1 MRAVQGAREGE
12 GAQEMTQVKKKKKV
26 NLRQQKTMSYLCQY
40 IIGNDTV

>member
-12 GAQEMTQVKKKKKV
+12 GAQEMTQVKKKKV
-26 NLRQQKTMSYLCQY
+26 NLRQQKTMSCLCQY